1 MKIIGLTIDSISA
14 EKKKVAIT
22 KLQLQNN
29 LSITNISEDK
39 VEFFDRPV
47 LKFDFLH
54 SINYEPGLA
63 EIKIVGTVLALG
75 EKEEVKDILKEWKDK
90 KFNHESKILILNYIV
105 NECLLKM
112 LNLEKEVGL
121 PPHIPFPRL
130 KKESKTPSSQNS
142 SPANYTG

>member
-14 EKKKVAIT
+14 EKKKVKAA

-39 VEFFDRPV
+39 VEFFDKPV
-47 LKFDFLH
+47 LRFDFLH

-63 EIKIVGTVLALG
+63 EVKVIGTVLALG
-75 EKEEVKDILKEWKDK
+75 ESEEVKNILKDWKNK
-90 KFNHESKILILNYIV
+90 KFEHDSKILILNYIV

-112 LNLEKEVGL
+112 LNLEKEIGL

-130 KKESKTPSSQNS
+130 KKDSKSQSSQNS